1 MVSYAQVLG
10 LTLRDTRKEIDSD
23 AAGKLVD
30 LILQLRSDARGR
42 KDYASS
48 DLIRK
53 SLTDIGIN
61 VMDSAAGVHWEKV

>member
-1 MVSYAQVLG
+1 
-10 LTLRDTRKEIDSD
+10 
-23 AAGKLVD
+23 LVD